1 MIYVKINTCILID
14 DFIQARLDAMEKDNV
29 DISDQISDPGIVSQ
43 TIVRKMIPQ
52 IRRNTKKPSFYA
64 AGKLVKVGSRDSA
77 IQGSERNLKFQLDF
91 DSDFGSDDEL
101 EGIKRGEPVGSA
113 SIQSP
118 GLSHDGNN
126 STPRET
132 QSKDV
137 SLEPSQDVTK
147 EENCS
152 SMLNPA
158 APAGLVQNNINCLNA
173 AQDVNQSNELQ
184 PTLNPAPGLDQNR
197 SPAPTVPRREPG
209 LELCKGDGHEVQQ
222 KGIL

>member
-52 IRRNTKKPSFYA
+52 IRRTTKKPSFYA
-64 AGKLVKVGSRDSA
+64 AGKLVKVGSRDCTV
-77 IQGSERNLKFQLDF
+77 QGSERNLKFQLDF

-101 EGIKRGEPVGSA
+101 EGIKQGEPVGSA
-113 SIQSP
+113 LIQSP

-132 QSKDV
+132 LSKDV
-137 SLEPSQDVTK
+137 SLDVTK

-209 LELCKGDGHEVQQ
+209 LELCKGNGHEVQQ